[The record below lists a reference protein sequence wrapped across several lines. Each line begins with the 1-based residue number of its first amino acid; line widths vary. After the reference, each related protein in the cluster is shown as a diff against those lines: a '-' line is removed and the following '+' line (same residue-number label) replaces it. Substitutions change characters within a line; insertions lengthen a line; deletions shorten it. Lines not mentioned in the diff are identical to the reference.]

1 VLLHYAV
8 NWTDGAAHKTV
19 ELDLGGD
26 QPKVLARRFEWKI
39 ARLTPP
45 PAENDTIDFWLE
57 ARDANDVTGPGIA
70 VMAEHWQ
77 ARIVSDE
84 EKRADLAN
92 RLNDTLQSLD
102 AVRQSQQDLATKLG
116 DLIHEKPAAPK

>member
-1 VLLHYAV
+1 
-8 NWTDGAAHKTV
+8 
-19 ELDLGGD
+19 
-26 QPKVLARRFEWKI
+26 VLARRFEWKI

-84 EKRADLAN
+84 EKRADLTN

>member
-1 VLLHYAV
+1 M
-8 NWTDGAAHKTV
+8 
-19 ELDLGGD
+19 
-26 QPKVLARRFEWKI
+26 
-39 ARLTPP
+39 
-45 PAENDTIDFWLE
+45 
-57 ARDANDVTGPGIA
+57 TGPGIA

>member
-1 VLLHYAV
+1 
-8 NWTDGAAHKTV
+8 
-19 ELDLGGD
+19 
-26 QPKVLARRFEWKI
+26 
-39 ARLTPP
+39 
-45 PAENDTIDFWLE
+45 
-57 ARDANDVTGPGIA
+57 
-70 VMAEHWQ
+70 
-77 ARIVSDE
+77 VSDE